1 MPENVTEYTANF
13 CLLVMEYIEDY
24 TNARKFTDNNAEEP
38 VELHQTSYLEKVSS
52 FFKNLSKKTFF
63 HRNKQIDKKLERKY
77 NYDTDRT
84 SYHAD

>member
-1 MPENVTEYTANF
+1 MKLCKNTVAKELEVTMPENVTEYTANF

-38 VELHQTSYLEKVSS
+38 VELHQASYFEKVSS

-63 HRNKQIDKKLERKY
+63 HRNK
-77 NYDTDRT
+77 
-84 SYHAD
+84 